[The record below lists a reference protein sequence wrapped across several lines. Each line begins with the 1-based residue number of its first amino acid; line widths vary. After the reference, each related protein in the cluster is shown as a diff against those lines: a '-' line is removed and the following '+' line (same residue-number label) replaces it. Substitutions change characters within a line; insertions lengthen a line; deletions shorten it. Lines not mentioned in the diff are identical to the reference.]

1 MLKNRLEQT
10 LDSREVAEM
19 VGKDHHKLLRDIR
32 LYISQLGES
41 KIGYSE
47 FFREPSYISEQNK
60 KMPCYQV
67 TKKGCEFIAHKL
79 TGIKGTEFTARY
91 INRFHEM
98 EDELKS
104 EPVRRKR
111 VTRSHPVQTAKE
123 PARIEQHPAFT
134 PSECV
139 LAYNRGFI
147 LGVFRAEIDKG
158 NISIRQIYSMLSP
171 MAQSIVADQL
181 LGLGGLN
188 G

>member
-1 MLKNRLEQT
+1 MFKNRLEQT

-19 VGKDHHKLLRDIR
+19 VKKKHYNLVRDI
-32 LYISQLGES
+32 
-41 KIGYSE
+41 KGYVQELTELKMEVSD
-47 FFREPSYISEQNK
+47 FFKENTYKDSTGRTL
-60 KMPCYQV
+60 PCYQV

-171 MAQSIVADQL
+171 TAQSIVADQL